1 MKNCLIFLGLIGSL
15 ILGFST
21 KAEARHTKYGAGVVL
36 DDAGTE
42 PQGTF
47 ELTIPKVV
55 YSGSPGYYTTSI
67 WLALTYGITD
77 HLEAVIAPEVHD
89 AIWGRD
95 NSGSNHDFGDVV
107 CGIKYQFLEERNNLP
122 SLASKY
128 SLKIPTNTDSKGLT
142 TGEIDHAAYLIVSKG
157 LIGGQL
163 NLNLGYKYVGEPDNK
178 IYSNQVS
185 YGAAYVYPV
194 KKVSLVLELVGKT
207 DYKRPHL
214 TTKENTLDLYGG
226 FKYGFTTSLGMK
238 AALGTRLNQ
247 ATPDYLAYLACAYYF
262 DIKN

>member
-1 MKNCLIFLGLIGSL
+1 MRNCLIFLGLVGSL
-15 ILGFST
+15 ILGFSA
-21 KAEARHTKYGAGVVL
+21 KGEARHTKYGAGVVL

-42 PQGTF
+42 PKGTF
-47 ELTIPKVV
+47 ELTVPKVV

-107 CGIKYQFLEERNNLP
+107 CGIKYQFLEEKDNLP
-122 SLASKY
+122 SLAAKY

-142 TGEIDHAAYLIVSKG
+142 TGEIDHATYLIASKG

-163 NLNLGYKYVGEPDNK
+163 NLNLGYKYVGEPDDK

-194 KKVSLVLELVGKT
+194 KKVSLVVELVGKT
-207 DYKRPHL
+207 DYTRPHL
-214 TTKENTLDLYGG
+214 TTKENILDLYGG
-226 FKYGFTTSLGMK
+226 FKYGFTPSFGMK
-238 AALGTRLNQ
+238 ASLGTRLSE
-247 ATPDYLAYLACAYYF
+247 AAPDYLAFLACAYYF
-262 DIKN
+262 SIKN

>member
-1 MKNCLIFLGLIGSL
+1 MKKGLILLGLIGSL
-15 ILGFST
+15 IFSFST
-21 KAEARHTKYGAGVVL
+21 PGEARHTKYGAGVVL

-42 PQGTF
+42 PKGTF

-77 HLEAVIAPEVHD
+77 HLEMVIAPEVHD

-95 NSGSNHDFGDVV
+95 NSGSDHDFGDVV
-107 CGIKYQFLEERNNLP
+107 CGLKYQFSEERDNLP
-122 SLASKY
+122 SLAAKY

-142 TGEIDHAAYLIVSKG
+142 TGEVDHALYLIVSKG

-163 NLNLGYKYVGEPDNK
+163 NLNLGYKYVGKPNDK
-178 IYSNQVS
+178 TYSNQVS

-207 DYKRPHL
+207 NYKEPHL
-214 TTKENTLDLYGG
+214 TVKENTLDLYGG
-226 FKYGFTTSLGMK
+226 FKYGFTPALGMK
-238 AALGTRLNQ
+238 ASLGTRLNQ
-247 ATPDYLAYLACAYYF
+247 ASPDYLAFLACAYYF
-262 DIKN
+262 SIKN

>member
-1 MKNCLIFLGLIGSL
+1 MRNCLIFLGLMGLL
-15 ILGFST
+15 ILGFSIS
-21 KAEARHTKYGAGVVL
+21 AEARHTKYGAGVVL

-42 PQGTF
+42 PKGTF
-47 ELTIPKVV
+47 EFTIPKMV

-95 NSGSNHDFGDVV
+95 NSGSIHDFGDVV
-107 CGIKYQFLEERNNLP
+107 CGIKYQFLEEKDNLP
-122 SLASKY
+122 SLAAKY

-142 TGEIDHAAYLIVSKG
+142 TGEVDHVTYLIVSKG

-163 NLNLGYKYVGEPDNK
+163 NLNLGYKYVGEPDDK

-194 KKVSLVLELVGKT
+194 KKVSLVVELVGKT
-207 DYKRPHL
+207 DYTRPHL
-214 TTKENTLDLYGG
+214 TVKENALDL
-226 FKYGFTTSLGMK
+226 
-238 AALGTRLNQ
+238 
-247 ATPDYLAYLACAYYF
+247 
-262 DIKN
+262 

>member
-1 MKNCLIFLGLIGSL
+1 MKKRLALLGLIGLL

-21 KAEARHTKYGAGVVL
+21 KGEARHTKYGAGVIL

-42 PQGTF
+42 PKGTF
-47 ELTIPKVV
+47 ELTIPKIV
-55 YSGSPGYYTTSI
+55 YSGSPGYYTASI

-77 HLEAVIAPEVHD
+77 HLEVVIAPEAHD

-95 NSGSNHDFGDVV
+95 NSGSDHDFGDVA
-107 CGIKYQFLEERNNLP
+107 CGLKYQFSEEKDNLP
-122 SLASKY
+122 SFAANY

-142 TGEIDHAAYLIVSKG
+142 TGEIDHGVYLLASKG
-157 LIGGQL
+157 LVGGQL
-163 NLNLGYKYVGEPDNK
+163 NLNLGYKYVGEPKDK
-178 IYSNQVS
+178 VYSNEVS

-207 DYKRPHL
+207 NYKEPHL
-214 TTKENTLDLYGG
+214 TVKENTLDLYGG
-226 FKYGFTTSLGMK
+226 FKYGFTPSFGMK
-238 AALGTRLNQ
+238 ASLGTRVNQ

-262 DIKN
+262 SIK